1 MRNIHAAIASMV
13 GRMRQLEITAN
24 NLANVNTPGFKR
36 TLYFNNILEDLL
48 SRDVDQPYFN
58 SQLRLEER
66 ERTDFTQGILHKTDN
81 PLDLAF
87 NGDGY
92 FVVQTDQ
99 GLVYTRNGNFSRDVN
114 GYLVTNN
121 GDFVLGEDG
130 PIRLP
135 EGQIEVSKAGFV
147 MVDGRLIDRFRV
159 VQPTDTRQ
167 ITRMGNSWYDFPAVE
182 ADNNHGELLQG
193 YLERSN
199 VKPIESMSELISLMR
214 DFESNQR
221 MLKTIDDV
229 DRLASNEVGRVQ

>member
-1 MRNIHAAIASMV
+1 MRNIHAALASMV

-36 TLYFNNILEDLL
+36 SLYFNNILEDLL
-48 SRDVDQPYFN
+48 SRNPDQPYFD

-66 ERTDFTQGILHKTDN
+66 ERTDLTQGVLHKTDN
-81 PLDLAF
+81 PFDLAF

-99 GLVYTRNGNFSRDVN
+99 GPYYSRNGHFSRDMN
-114 GYLVTNN
+114 DYLVTDN
-121 GDFVLGEDG
+121 GDYVLGQGG

-135 EGQIEVSKAGFV
+135 QGNVEVSKAGFV
-147 MVDGRLIDRFRV
+147 MVDGHLVDRLRV
-159 VQPTDTRQ
+159 VKPTDITQ
-167 ITRMGNSWYDFPAVE
+167 ITSVGNSWYDFPAVE
-182 ADNNHGELLQG
+182 ADNEHGDLLQG
-193 YLERSN
+193 FLERSN

-229 DRLASNEVGRVQ
+229 DRLASNEVGRL

>member
-1 MRNIHAAIASMV
+1 MRNISAAIASMV

-36 TLYFNNILEDLL
+36 NLYFNNILEDLL
-48 SRDVDQPYFN
+48 SRDVNQSEFN
-58 SQLRLEER
+58 SSLRLEER
-66 ERTDFTQGILHKTDN
+66 ERTDFSQGILHKTDN

-99 GLVYTRNGNFSRDVN
+99 GLAYSRNGNFTRDAN

-121 GDFVLGEDG
+121 GDYVLGEGG
-130 PIRLP
+130 PIQLP
-135 EGQIEVSKAGFV
+135 DGQVEVSKAGFV
-147 MVDGRLIDRFRV
+147 MVDGQLIDRFRV
-159 VQPTDTRQ
+159 VKPTDIRQ
-167 ITRMGNSWYDFPAVE
+167 ITRRGNSWYDFPAVE
-182 ADNNHGELLQG
+182 ADNDHGDLLQG
-193 YLERSN
+193 FLERSN

-229 DRLASNEVGRVQ
+229 DRLASNEVGRL

>member
-1 MRNIHAAIASMV
+1 
-13 GRMRQLEITAN
+13 MRQLEITAN

-36 TLYFNNILEDLL
+36 SLYFNNILEDLL
-48 SRDVDQPYFN
+48 SRDPDQPSFD
-58 SQLRLEER
+58 SRLRLEER
-66 ERTDFTQGILHKTDN
+66 ERTDLTQGILHKTDN
-81 PLDLAF
+81 PLDLAL

-99 GLVYTRNGNFSRDVN
+99 GPLYSRNGNFSRDMN
-114 GYLVTNN
+114 EYLVTDN
-121 GDFVLGEDG
+121 GDYVLGQGG

-135 EGQIEVSKAGFV
+135 RGKVEVSKAGFV
-147 MVDGRLIDRFRV
+147 MVEGHLVDRLRV
-159 VQPTDTRQ
+159 VKPTDPTQ
-167 ITRMGNSWYDFPAVE
+167 ITSMGNSWYDFPAVE
-182 ADNNHGELLQG
+182 ADNDHGDLLQG

-229 DRLASNEVGRVQ
+229 DRLASNEVGRL